1 MKKTILTLI
10 STTALASGIFWSQS
24 PTIKADSSG
33 TVATNS
39 NATNQQ
45 SSAQTVQSDVDSA
58 QTAVDQAQ
66 SEYDQAQAAVNSTS
80 AAVQNVQSQ
89 LTATSASSANTPTV
103 TVNAAMQSATN
114 DYLKILTNSNATSA
128 QLSAAQQTWGQ
139 ALDQGYALN
148 SYADTDAS
156 DLATAADWTN
166 LTTSQADELSW
177 FAAEVINQAREQ
189 LGLVDYTGRVV
200 VTTGAVAMAI
210 DVANKYQNDRY
221 TDLQHYYSGIN
232 AVASGY
238 GLATT
243 SGNSQY
249 YENLAINVLWDSTG
263 KYETTTTMADLKN
276 QLYTAIM
283 QMLFQD
289 ADSNYGHTVSLLGTL
304 RYNNFVRDQ
313 TPTDQRITYLGVAT
327 DAIEAD
333 GNLYTRIHIID
344 ITDASAYIKDQATF
358 QAKGGET
365 ILTAPTTTTSL
376 DASQSASLQTSLAQA
391 QAAYQAALEQLDQA
405 QTKLNQ
411 AQADLK
417 AAQSQLSAADTTSS
431 STGSCSK
438 SGTSNNSSSS
448 TTIVKVIGPDGQV
461 IGTWSLDDPNFPYR
475 WALNNK

>member
-45 SSAQTVQSDVDSA
+45 SSAVDSA

-114 DYLKILTNSNATSA
+114 DYLKVLTNSNATSA

-156 DLATAADWTN
+156 DIATAADWTN

-200 VTTGAVAMAI
+200 VTTGAVAM
-210 DVANKYQNDRY
+210 
-221 TDLQHYYSGIN
+221 
-232 AVASGY
+232 ASGY

-344 ITDASAYIKDQATF
+344 ITDAGAYIKDQTTF

-376 DASQSASLQTSLAQA
+376 DASQIASLQTSLAQA
-391 QAAYQAALEQLDQA
+391 QAAYQTALERLDQA

-411 AQADLK
+411 AQANLK

-431 STGSCSK
+431 STGSSSK